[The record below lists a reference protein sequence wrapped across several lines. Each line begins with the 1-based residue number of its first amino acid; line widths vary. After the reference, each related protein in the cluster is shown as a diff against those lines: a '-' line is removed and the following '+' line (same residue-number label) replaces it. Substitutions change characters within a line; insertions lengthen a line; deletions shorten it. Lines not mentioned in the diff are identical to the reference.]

1 MFEGEKEKL
10 TQFWHELNRV
20 ATSRANPMKFFT
32 FWNKLQKASNLGSY
46 YLIGQWRGDPTTR
59 DDALNCLK
67 ITSSQ
72 WCLSIDIFCSICFN
86 VKLLDYS
93 ILLKARHDKLI
104 HKLINLHNQELI
116 LYTSLTDVNCL
127 SSTYLG

>member
-46 YLIGQWRGDPTTR
+46 YLIGQ
-59 DDALNCLK
+59 
-67 ITSSQ
+67 
-72 WCLSIDIFCSICFN
+72 
-86 VKLLDYS
+86 
-93 ILLKARHDKLI
+93 
-104 HKLINLHNQELI
+104 
-116 LYTSLTDVNCL
+116 
-127 SSTYLG
+127 

>member
-72 WCLSIDIFCSICFN
+72 WCLSIDLVQYNEYINSEHLW
-86 VKLLDYS
+86 KEAT
-93 ILLKARHDKLI
+93 LKK
-104 HKLINLHNQELI
+104 NNNNNNS
-116 LYTSLTDVNCL
+116 LYI
-127 SSTYLG
+127 TYRR